1 MNKIN
6 RRPFITTHPGEL
18 IKDEIKSRG
27 ITQKQLSVLSG
38 ISPSIISETI
48 KGRRSVSLNMA
59 FGLEKSLGIPAEMW
73 LNLQNQYDL
82 DVAESNLR
90 ETKSRFTFIRLLIE
104 RAVKDSET
112 VTDDDRQEL
121 TKISAI
127 LRDMETESFPKAI
140 AK

>member
-1 MNKIN
+1 
-6 RRPFITTHPGEL
+6 
-18 IKDEIKSRG
+18 
-27 ITQKQLSVLSG
+27 
-38 ISPSIISETI
+38 
-48 KGRRSVSLNMA
+48 MA